1 MFEEGQKRKS
11 TLFMPKAGKNKYEMV
26 IVASREARR
35 INEYAR
41 ITGEPVTAKVTGQA
55 LRRALD
61 AVAAF
66 QKRCLDECLDLGL
79 LPSQRGAADQI
90 REKADLG
97 VEGLVDGGKDTLP
110 LCF

>member
-26 IVASREARR
+26 IIASREARR

-61 AVAAF
+61 EEVTYQYEEPAPPVAE
-66 QKRCLDECLDLGL
+66 DEM
-79 LPSQRGAADQI
+79 PAEEEA
-90 REKADLG
+90 EA
-97 VEGLVDGGKDTLP
+97 
-110 LCF
+110 

>member
-1 MFEEGQKRKS
+1 MYPEEGQKRKS

-35 INEYAR
+35 INEHAR

-61 AVAAF
+61 DDVPFQYEEPALPVA
-66 QKRCLDECLDLGL
+66 EEE
-79 LPSQRGAADQI
+79 LPAEEEA
-90 REKADLG
+90 EA
-97 VEGLVDGGKDTLP
+97 
-110 LCF
+110 